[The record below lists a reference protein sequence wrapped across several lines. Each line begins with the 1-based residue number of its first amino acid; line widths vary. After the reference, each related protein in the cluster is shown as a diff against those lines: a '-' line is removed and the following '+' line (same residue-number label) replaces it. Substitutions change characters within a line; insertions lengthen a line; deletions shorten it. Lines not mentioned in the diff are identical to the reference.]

1 MPDFDV
7 PAVTA
12 AVPGFNDLPVS
23 RNIDRSTIGC
33 GNIHSA
39 VENPSLFHRMHPCPE
54 TGRDGKP
61 LLTFFQGKQNRIIGQ
76 HGNRQPAVSY
86 ERLSLPGGMD
96 TVDD

>member
-12 AVPGFNDLPVS
+12 AVPGFNDLSVS
-23 RNIDRSTIGC
+23 RSIDRSAIGC
-33 GNIHSA
+33 GNIHSGM
-39 VENPSLFHRMHPCPE
+39 ENPFLFYRMHPYPE
-54 TGRDGKP
+54 TGRNGKP
-61 LLTFFQGKQNRIIGQ
+61 LPALIQREYYRIISQ
-76 HGNRQPAVSY
+76 YSYRQPAVSY